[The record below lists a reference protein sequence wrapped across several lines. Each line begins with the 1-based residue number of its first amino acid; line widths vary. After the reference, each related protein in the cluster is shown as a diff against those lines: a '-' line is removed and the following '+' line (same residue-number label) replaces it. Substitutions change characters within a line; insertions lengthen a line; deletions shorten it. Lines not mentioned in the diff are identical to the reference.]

1 MRYRR
6 AHSPGGT
13 FFFTVNLADRTSSML
28 VDRIDALR
36 DAVGTTLR
44 GHPCTVLAW
53 AVMPDH
59 MHAIWTL
66 PSEDGDYATRWMLIK
81 QRFSRAIPAREVIGS
96 SRRKKD
102 ERGIW
107 QRRYWEHEIR
117 SQRDLDRHVDYVHI
131 NPVKH
136 GHTARASEWPYS
148 SIHRYIRQGILSSD
162 WACDFTETLGG
173 EPSA

>member
-1 MRYRR
+1 
-6 AHSPGGT
+6 
-13 FFFTVNLADRTSSML
+13 ML

-53 AVMPDH
+53 AVMPYH

-81 QRFSRAIPAREVIGS
+81 QRFSRAIPAREAIGS

-107 QRRYWEHEIR
+107 QRRYWEHTIR
-117 SQRDLDRHVDYVHI
+117 DEDDF
-131 NPVKH
+131 
-136 GHTARASEWPYS
+136 AR
-148 SIHRYIRQGILSSD
+148 QV
-162 WACDFTETLGG
+162 
-173 EPSA
+173 